1 MEEFLDYDI
10 KGKDINTLINE
21 YMAFIIKTVSHVT
34 GRYVCIDNDE
44 EFSIGLLAFKEAVD
58 KYSDER
64 GAFPSFARLV
74 ISSRIKNH
82 LVKENKHNK
91 VESLEKLNESGIN
104 IDDIHK
110 TPLESSDYLSI
121 EISELKNELSKFGFS
136 FEDLVDESPKHE
148 DTRKRA
154 ISISEDINEDIN
166 LKTIMYEKRRLPIKR
181 VSLKCS
187 VSEKIIKT
195 SKKFIISVVVI
206 LDKNFRNLKLWVR
219 GWEYV

>member
-1 MEEFLDYDI
+1 MEEFLDDDI
-10 KGKDINTLINE
+10 KGKDINILIKE
-21 YMAFIIKTVSHVT
+21 YMAFIIKTVSSVT

-58 KYSDER
+58 KYSDDR
-64 GAFPSFARLV
+64 GAFHSFARLV

-121 EISELKNELSKFGFS
+121 EISELQNELNKFGFS
-136 FEDLVDESPKHE
+136 FEDLVEEAPKHD

-154 ISISEDINEDIN
+154 ISISEDINNDID
-166 LKTIMYEKRRLPIKR
+166 LKNIMYEKRRLPIKR

-219 GWEYV
+219 G